1 MYDEFDIQKPFQ
13 VFLLTKGYN
22 ERHFARR
29 ILDEF
34 QSFTQKN
41 RLTRFLFLVL
51 NHYTLYEQGQ

>member
-34 QSFTQKN
+34 QSFTQVAIQIFVSGFES
-41 RLTRFLFLVL
+41 LHAL
-51 NHYTLYEQGQ
+51 